1 MFIGGGSLEELSLL
15 EKFKIL
21 FDNIIQHPLF
31 IILLLVPGIIFLLQK
46 KHGKK
51 AFVFV
56 YLLVLIF
63 VLYIGGEVIF
73 ELFDNLMDGLFMTLY
88 FPNFIT
94 LFVVVV
100 ACSIIALI
108 SFFSKKMFRVNKIIN
123 ITSFAIIQMLFV
135 LILTLV
141 RSKNINIYADN
152 ALYSNS
158 DVLTLMQLLIGTFAL
173 QVIAVLIISA
183 INKVTNILDGRAELA
198 EDISQQI
205 SELSKTKNN
214 MGLKSVKIDNK
225 KIGYINVA
233 DKSKTSKPKLKPF
246 QFDMDKLEAITL
258 NVPSSNAIIIDDV
271 SDAHT
276 KEEITKEE
284 ASFNEVLEEEKVED
298 GEVKTFNFKE
308 KLNDFGKKK
317 KDSFNKIK
325 KPKKPKKV
333 LLPVEKSEPAF
344 NKPNLLEPMKEAI
357 TIESDISKKIENKGS
372 KFINESLEK
381 PDLLAPTPLK
391 VLSEVERPKLVH
403 TDSTVKPVD
412 LVDNLNILDIQS
424 TLDTV
429 IKYRLMRGV
438 SLKVVKDEAAV
449 SDLQIPD
456 FNHMMKVLGR
466 CKLYK
471 KI

>member
-1 MFIGGGSLEELSLL
+1 MEELSLL

-123 ITSFAIIQMLFV
+123 ITGFAIIQMLFV

-183 INKVTNILDGRAELA
+183 INKVTNILDGRSELA

-214 MGLKSVKIDNK
+214 LGLKSVEIDNK

-258 NVPSSNAIIIDDV
+258 NVPNEANAIIIDDV
-271 SDAHT
+271 SDAHAKEEVT
-276 KEEITKEE
+276 KEDV
-284 ASFNEVLEEEKVED
+284 SFNEGLEEKKVEGEKVQA
-298 GEVKTFNFKE
+298 FNFKE
-308 KLNDFGKKK
+308 KLNDLGKKK
-317 KDSFNKIK
+317 KNSFNKIK
-325 KPKKPKKV
+325 KPKKSKKV

-357 TIESDISKKIENKGS
+357 TIESDVSTKIENKGS

-391 VLSEVERPKLVH
+391 VLSEVEKPKLVH
-403 TDSTVKPVD
+403 PNNEVKPVD

-429 IKYRLMRGV
+429 IRYRLMRGV